1 MATVPKVL
9 FMEQKYTCIFLLK
22 FRHQGLLRDLC
33 YTKPAT
39 PADVTRAGVSIPGE
53 VTDTADGSFEP

>member
-9 FMEQKYTCIFLLK
+9 FMEQKYTRIFLK
-22 FRHQGLLRDLC
+22 FSHQSMIRDLY

-39 PADVTRAGVSIPGE
+39 PG
-53 VTDTADGSFEP
+53 